1 MDALTSLVLVS
12 SKIVDHF
19 TQTQHEAGEASSQQ
33 MQAIRVEQHWR
44 KELYHQITK
53 KSAEKAVFRASA
65 LLVLILLNFP
75 LICAAFKTTSPHHC
89 PTKQW
94 AAQ

>member
-1 MDALTSLVLVS
+1 M
-12 SKIVDHF
+12 
-19 TQTQHEAGEASSQQ
+19 E
-33 MQAIRVEQHWR
+33 
-44 KELYHQITK
+44 
-53 KSAEKAVFRASA
+53 EKAVFRASA